1 MATPRKT
8 RAKAAAKQPP
18 ATVDNTPSVATA
30 DTAGQPADT
39 GDIELEVSTRLERR
53 IRAGI
58 VVTKEPRTVRVS
70 EAAAKA
76 LEADPHI
83 SVTTK

>member
-1 MATPRKT
+1 MAAPRKT

-18 ATVDNTPSVATA
+18 ATVDNPPSVA
-30 DTAGQPADT
+30 PADT

-70 EAAAKA
+70 KAVATA
-76 LEADPHI
+76 LESDPHI

>member
-1 MATPRKT
+1 MAAPRKT
-8 RAKAAAKQPP
+8 RAKAAAKQPS
-18 ATVDNTPSVATA
+18 ATADNPPSVAAA
-30 DTAGQPADT
+30 DTAGQAADT

-70 EAAAKA
+70 KTVAMA
-76 LEADPHI
+76 LESDPHI